1 MKDGPKDE
9 KKDSFEEAEH
19 DTPDY
24 VPKPDEVD
32 EVECED
38 IDVDN
43 DAD

>member
-1 MKDGPKDE
+1 MSAWPQNE
-9 KKDSFEEAEH
+9 KKAPFVEAEH

-38 IDVDN
+38 LDLDE